1 MTFASNILFD
11 KLWGYWQNN
20 NGGGARC
27 AAKNGKI
34 KSEELEPGARD
45 CPNRLLALAMT
56 YAILLH
62 QQISLKFELVL
73 KWTN

>member
-56 YAILLH
+56 YFASSS
-62 QQISLKFELVL
+62 QNSK
-73 KWTN
+73 